1 MVIQN
6 QGFRKDLNLQE
17 NTNDTTTLNNL
28 AGAGI
33 ANDLRI
39 IQNNLRNISTVAY
52 NSLSNGFFY
61 FGASNQFIFTND
73 DVVGVSKTITVG
85 SGTTLFYGSDYY
97 VCNSNGINQ
106 FKLSS
111 TPESVGVNTINVNS
125 ISAGDINFY
134 FIRKDPVHQSNL
146 INFIK
151 PDIQDTQNF
160 SYAGASI
167 GVFDSVQAN
176 NDTANYLINRKYRTN
191 QDTTTTTDDLRYE
204 GSVVINDPAKL
215 NVDTTGLSN
224 AKSPGI
230 FIGNTRAF
238 SSDNNPWTQVGTALS
253 TMSNSVS
260 VGELY
265 FANDIRISGFGTEVA
280 TQVAPS
286 SFTHKIPVVVNGET
300 YYLLLRT

>member
-1 MVIQN
+1 MTLQN
-6 QGFRKDLNLQE
+6 QGFRRDLNLQE
-17 NTNDTTTLNNL
+17 NTNDVTALNNL

-52 NSLSNGFFY
+52 NSISSGFFY

-97 VCNSNGINQ
+97 VCNSNGTNQ

-111 TPESVGVNTINVNS
+111 SPEAVGVNTINVS
-125 ISAGDINFY
+125 SVSTTDFY
-134 FIRKDPVHQSNL
+134 FIRKDAVHQSNL
-146 INFIK
+146 INFIQ
-151 PDIQDTQNF
+151 PDILDTEFF
-160 SYAGASI
+160 SWTGAGI
-167 GVFDSVQAN
+167 GVFDSVQSA

-191 QDTTTTTDDLRYE
+191 QNTTTTTDDLRYE
-204 GSVVINDPAKL
+204 GSVTVNDPANL
-215 NVDTTGLSN
+215 NIDATGLANS
-224 AKSPGI
+224 KSPGI

-253 TMSNSVS
+253 TMSSSVS

-265 FANDIRISGFGTEVA
+265 FAGDIRISGFGTESGS
-280 TQVAPS
+280 QVAVT
-286 SFTHKIPVVVNGET
+286 SFTHKVPVVINGET